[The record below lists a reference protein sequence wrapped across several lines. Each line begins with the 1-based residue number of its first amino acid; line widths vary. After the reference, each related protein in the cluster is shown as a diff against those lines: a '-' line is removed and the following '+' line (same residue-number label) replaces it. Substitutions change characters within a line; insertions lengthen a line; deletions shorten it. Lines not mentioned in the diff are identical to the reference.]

1 MGDSELAIMSKF
13 SSNTDQDMEDELC
26 RFQPLQAAVLPLSTT
41 TEMGVMTSPSHCPAP
56 AVPVVPSAVSSVQVS
71 PELVREVYSPGT
83 PDVIPTYEPSP
94 DASLYVPATSLVT
107 PALSEGRVQLLG
119 TKVEIDW
126 DQPGEI
132 LSPGCPHH
140 PCLSIPGTRRLPVL
154 SLIKK
159 YGWWNKN
166 GCCHLYCGSGHFHN
180 IKIIVNGSNMSPFNW
195 N

>member
-1 MGDSELAIMSKF
+1 MAAGAINKRRLQQWQLLS
-13 SSNTDQDMEDELC
+13 TDQLT
-26 RFQPLQAAVLPLSTT
+26 P
-41 TEMGVMTSPSHCPAP
+41 
-56 AVPVVPSAVSSVQVS
+56 VQVITLFLHVNS
-71 PELVREVYSPGT
+71 ILKSVGCDINSHLRQSSLLT
-83 PDVIPTYEPSP
+83 IPNHCQ
-94 DASLYVPATSLVT
+94 
-107 PALSEGRVQLLG
+107 QLTL
-119 TKVEIDW
+119 VEIDW

-154 SLIKK
+154 SPIKK

-180 IKIIVNGSNMSPFNW
+180 IKIIVNGSNMTPFHW